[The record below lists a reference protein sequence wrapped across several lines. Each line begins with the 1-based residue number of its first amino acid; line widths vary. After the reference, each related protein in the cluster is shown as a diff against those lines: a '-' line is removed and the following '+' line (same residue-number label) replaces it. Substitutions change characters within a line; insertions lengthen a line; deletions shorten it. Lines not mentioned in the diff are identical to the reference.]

1 MRQPSRY
8 RASVPDDPSSPPPSS
23 PPTPRWR
30 RALGLAVAATLLG
43 LAVVFALRGVDAGAL
58 ANRVAQ
64 GGVARPA
71 AIGALVGLNLV
82 AISWLIGSFTASFKP
97 TPPVSSGRMLR
108 LITASQLLN
117 YLPAVRAGMVGR
129 AAFLKR
135 YHDLRLRD
143 SGYILALSLILTA
156 VTLSVASAGPLLV
169 AVLHAD
175 PQWAW
180 AGTGLALALATL
192 IVATLARRLPGVGG
206 RAWMWVPLRTLD
218 LAAITVRTYLA
229 FAAVGQP
236 ITVGQAT
243 LLASGATLARLT
255 GITPNGLG
263 LSEWVVAGMATALA
277 PIDASL
283 AVAATLL
290 DRAIEVCIT
299 VVAGLWAMWKLR
311 RETATG

>member
-1 MRQPSRY
+1 MG
-8 RASVPDDPSSPPPSS
+8 
-23 PPTPRWR
+23 
-30 RALGLAVAATLLG
+30 LGVAATLLT
-43 LAVVFALRGVDAGAL
+43 LAVVFAFRGIDAGAL
-58 ANRVAQ
+58 VNRVAA

-82 AISWLIGSFTASFKP
+82 AISWLIGSLTASFKP
-97 TPPVSSGRMLR
+97 SPPVSSGRMLR
-108 LITASQLLN
+108 LIAASQLLN

-135 YHDLRLRD
+135 YHALRLRD
-143 SGYILALSLILTA
+143 SGYILVLALTLTA
-156 VTLSVASAGPLLV
+156 VTLSLASVGPLLV
-169 AVLHAD
+169 AVLDAD
-175 PQWAW
+175 PHWAW

-192 IVATLARRLPGVGG
+192 IVATVARRLPGVGARG
-206 RAWMWVPLRTLD
+206 WIWVPLRTLD
-218 LAAITVRTYLA
+218 LAAITARTYLA

-263 LSEWVVAGMATALA
+263 LSEWVVAGMATALG

-283 AVAATLL
+283 AVAAALL
-290 DRAIEVCIT
+290 DRAIEMCIT
-299 VVAGLWAMWKLR
+299 VVAGVWAMLRLR
-311 RETATG
+311 RETTKG